1 MEFIEAKT
9 ILSKMKYGPQWFGI
23 DYNMNLYKGCSHGCI
38 YCDSRSNCYQ
48 IENFDQVRIK
58 KNAISILEKELASK
72 RKKGVIGI
80 GAMSDTYNPFE
91 QEYEVTRNALK
102 QISKY
107 GFGVSIDT
115 KSDLIIRDIDLLT
128 EIAKK
133 NNVIIKIT
141 ITTTDDQLSKIIE
154 PHVCKTSRRLKAIQT
169 LSQAGLFVGVLMNPV
184 LPFLTD
190 TEENIKNMVRLAHE
204 NGAKFI
210 HTYMSVTLREN
221 QRVYY
226 YQQLD
231 KYYPGLKEQYRKQY
245 GNQYI
250 CKSKNAKELYQ
261 VFTKECKKYG
271 ILYQMKDIINA
282 YQQTE
287 SKQQLTLFE

>member
-9 ILSKMKYGPQWFGI
+9 IISKMKYGAQWFGI
-23 DYNMNLYKGCSHGCI
+23 DYNMNLYKGCSHGCV

-91 QEYEVTRNALK
+91 QKYEVTRNALK

-115 KSDLIIRDIDLLT
+115 KSDLIVRDIDLLT

-154 PHVCKTSRRLKAIQT
+154 PHVCKTSRRLKAIRT
-169 LSQAGLFVGVLMNPV
+169 LSQAGLFVGILMNPV
-184 LPFLTD
+184 FPFLTD

-250 CKSKNAKELYQ
+250 CKPKNVKELYQ

-282 YQQTE
+282 YQQAE